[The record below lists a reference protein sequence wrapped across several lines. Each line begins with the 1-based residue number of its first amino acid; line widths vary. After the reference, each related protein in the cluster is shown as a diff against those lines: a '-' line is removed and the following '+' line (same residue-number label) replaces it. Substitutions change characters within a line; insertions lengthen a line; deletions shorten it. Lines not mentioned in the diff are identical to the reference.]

1 MVAACI
7 STPPFPVCSDPRALG
22 LFLPWETAHPKP
34 NGASLP
40 RTKPRPLNSLLALLR
55 CPRAALGVSAG
66 GSPALSLP
74 PLTFLEL
81 RPLPPSGTSPWG
93 VLPCQPGK
101 RLDSLDLSVPHGTWL
116 QPQVGRRRGF
126 LSFHTSPSLSRRPG
140 KPCLRW
146 SETIPLRSLQ
156 RTALALFLQ
165 PLLVSLRGKASLGDC

>member
-1 MVAACI
+1 MVAAWI

-40 RTKPRPLNSLLALLR
+40 RAKPHPLHSLLALLH

-81 RPLPPSGTSPWG
+81 RPLSPCGTSPWG

-101 RLDSLDLSVPHGTWL
+101 RLDPESGRGSLVGPGSSHRWEEGGVSSHSTQARASVGGMESPVFGGVKQFLCAHCSE
-116 QPQVGRRRGF
+116 QPW
-126 LSFHTSPSLSRRPG
+126 LSFYN
-140 KPCLRW
+140 PC
-146 SETIPLRSLQ
+146 SY
-156 RTALALFLQ
+156 LFEARL
-165 PLLVSLRGKASLGDC
+165 P